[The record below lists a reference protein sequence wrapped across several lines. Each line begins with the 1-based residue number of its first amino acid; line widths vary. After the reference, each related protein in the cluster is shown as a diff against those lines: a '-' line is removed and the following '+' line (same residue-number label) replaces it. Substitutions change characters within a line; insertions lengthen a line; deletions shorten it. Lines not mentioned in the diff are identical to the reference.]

1 MALSTKW
8 TFEVYVRKVDDRSGT
23 TNAVRQHNNK
33 LNITTAT
40 ASAAA
45 ASSADEMKLM
55 MNTSNNTSAISLHH
69 LPAN

>member
-33 LNITTAT
+33 LNITMAT

-45 ASSADEMKLM
+45 ASSADAMKLM